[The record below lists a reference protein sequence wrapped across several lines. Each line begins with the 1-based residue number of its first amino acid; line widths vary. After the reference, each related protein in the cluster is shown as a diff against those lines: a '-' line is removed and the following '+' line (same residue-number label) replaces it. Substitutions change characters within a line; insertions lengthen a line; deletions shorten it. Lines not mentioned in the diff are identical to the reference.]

1 MKKNVKLIPI
11 MIIALLLL
19 TISSVFAADKTL
31 VLETDSDKISQGEET
46 PIVLSIDESN
56 QKELGVISGTIKLS
70 ENLELTKYEGLNGWK
85 ITFNSQTGEFKA
97 LKEEGAKSD
106 EVLSIIVKTKQTAQ
120 AGSTESVTIE
130 NLNVTTTEYEKTEQ
144 ETLKSNFTVEASR
157 GPDEIVMTELEVI
170 TPPTKTKYNAGEKFD
185 PTGMVVIVRYS
196 DGTSKVISEYSI
208 LPTAELTANDSKVT
222 ISYTEDG
229 DTKTVDYKI
238 TVASGAKDAPGE
250 DNSKG
255 GTTGGDNTTG
265 GSSTTDTKTDNSKA
279 NKAITN
285 AGLQNIIVP
294 ALVVIIIVSAIGYTQ
309 YKKYKNI

>member
-11 MIIALLLL
+11 IIIALLLFAM
-19 TISSVFAADKTL
+19 SSVFAADKTL

-70 ENLELTKYEGLNGWK
+70 ENLELTKCEGLNGWK
-85 ITFNSQTGEFKA
+85 VTLNSQTGEFKA
-97 LKEEGAKSD
+97 LKEEGAKA
-106 EVLSIIVKTKQTAQ
+106 EEILNLTVKAKQTAQ
-120 AGSTESVTIE
+120 ADSTESVTIE
-130 NLNVTTTEYEKTEQ
+130 SLNVTTIEYEKSEQ
-144 ETLKSNFTVEASR
+144 ETLKANFTVEAETET
-157 GPDEIVMTELEVI
+157 DEITMTGLEI
-170 TPPTKTKYNAGEKFD
+170 ATPPTKTQYNVGEKFD
-185 PTGMVVIVRYS
+185 ATGMVVIVRYS
-196 DGTSKVISEYSI
+196 DGTKKTIKDYTV
-208 LPTAELTANDSKVT
+208 LPATALTANDTKVS
-222 ISYTEDG
+222 IYYTEG
-229 DTKTVDYKI
+229 EVTKSADQKI
-238 TVASGAKDAPGE
+238 TVSSGVKDAPGE